1 MVCTKDFYE
10 GEELEAI
17 LEAIDEKIQHKDD
30 QFRVDVDGLVRELE
44 VEPPKADV
52 NVKNARNF
60 GSLNKV
66 FLNIKIGNALIS
78 I

>member
-10 GEELEAI
+10 GEDLEAI

-30 QFRVDVDGLVRELE
+30 QFRVDVDGLIRELE
-44 VEPPKADV
+44 AEPPKADV
-52 NVKNARNF
+52 NVKNARNI

-66 FLNIKIGNALIS
+66 FLNIKIRNTQIS

>member
-1 MVCTKDFYE
+1 MVCTKDFYK
-10 GEELEAI
+10 GEDLEAI

-30 QFRVDVDGLVRELE
+30 QFRVDVDGLIRELE
-44 VEPPKADV
+44 AEPPKADV
-52 NVKNARNF
+52 NVKNVRNF

-66 FLNIKIGNALIS
+66 FLNIKIRNTQIS